1 MRKSP
6 KKYTDEFK
14 RDALHLLKTSGKTK
28 SEVERELGLSH
39 GLLRQWGKRFAVN
52 EIENKLELSDRAQ
65 LEAQIKQLKRE
76 NAILQ
81 EERDILKKLSRSFHG
96 SATNEI

>member
-1 MRKSP
+1 MKKSP

-14 RDALHLLKTSGKTK
+14 RDALRLLKSSGKTK

-39 GLLRQWGKRFAVN
+39 GLLRQWGKRFAIN
-52 EIENKLELSDRAQ
+52 EIENKLELSDQAQ
-65 LEAQIKQLKRE
+65 LESQIKQLKRE

-81 EERDILKKLSRSFHG
+81 EERDILKKTISIFSRERHK
-96 SATNEI
+96 

>member
-28 SEVERELGLSH
+28 SEVEREF
-39 GLLRQWGKRFAVN
+39 W
-52 EIENKLELSDRAQ
+52 I
-65 LEAQIKQLKRE
+65 
-76 NAILQ
+76 
-81 EERDILKKLSRSFHG
+81 
-96 SATNEI
+96 